1 MSDITLQINGM
12 SCGHCVGQVRNA
24 LARIEGVRVQHVTIG
39 EARVSYD
46 ADAVTVDDLVQAIER
61 AGYEASAG
69 GRAA

>member
-1 MSDITLQINGM
+1 MSDITLRIEGM

-24 LARIEGVRVQHVTIG
+24 LARVEGVRVQHVTIG

-46 ADAVTVDDLVQAIER
+46 AYAVALDDLVHAIKR
-61 AGYEASAG
+61 AGYEASAE